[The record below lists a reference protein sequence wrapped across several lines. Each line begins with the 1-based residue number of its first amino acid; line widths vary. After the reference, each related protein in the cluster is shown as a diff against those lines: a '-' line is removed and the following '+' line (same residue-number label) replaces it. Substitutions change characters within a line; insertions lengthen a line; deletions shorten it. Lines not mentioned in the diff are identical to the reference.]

1 MIQAVKDTDTAAV
14 LYLRMSDERQERS
27 ISDQR
32 AELLSYAA
40 KHGYTIVREYVD
52 SAISGDDTTR
62 RTGFLRM
69 REDSQ
74 SGEFSVV
81 LAWDQDRFGRFD
93 PIEGGHWILPF
104 RNAGVRLE
112 TIAQGRI
119 DWTDFAGRLIY
130 LVQQEGK
137 HAYLRDLSRNSI
149 RGAIAKAKEGAGVD
163 GSAPYGYR
171 LIDGR
176 REISE
181 PEASVVRRIFSLYLD
196 HRGGLRH
203 VANCLPA
210 ERIPSPQGKKWAT
223 GTIFRILRNRKYLGD
238 YIWGKEAKGRYH
250 AHRGGEITARSKT
263 DSIEATSPIVHKQR
277 FAAIIDRETF
287 EQAARLLEE
296 RKTDTSPTRNK
307 ADGYLLT
314 GIVRCQHCGSAMSG
328 HALVRKGSKSK
339 RYICAGYWFGGKAK
353 CSMNWIPETPLVDAM
368 LRLIEERYLSDEAIG
383 RIREAIE
390 RKLSTPTDATDTK
403 AIKRK
408 IADLSRRLDQGADRV
423 LSAPAGLVASIY
435 AKLEAIREERDRLEA
450 ELQAA
455 TVLGDAKGKRES
467 LIKEA
472 IETLK
477 NLRVEFHRAD
487 KAACR
492 QLLRSLVSK
501 VELSFTSRRH
511 RSQNRTHFDHG
522 TIYLRP
528 DKKLSSLLPHGGG
541 P

>member
-1 MIQAVKDTDTAAV
+1 MIRLANDTAAV

-27 ISDQR
+27 ITDQR
-32 AELLSYAA
+32 TELRAYAA
-40 KHGYTIVREYVD
+40 KQGYTIVREYVD

-62 RTGFLRM
+62 RTEFLRM

-74 SGEFSVV
+74 GGEFSIV

-112 TIAQGRI
+112 TIAQGKI
-119 DWTDFAGRLIY
+119 DWNDFAGRLIY

-149 RGAIAKAKEGAGVD
+149 RGSIQKAKEGAGAD

-171 LIDGR
+171 LVDGR

-181 PEASVVRRIFSLYLD
+181 PEASVVRRIFELYLD

-203 VANCLPA
+203 VANCLTA

-250 AHRGGEITARSKT
+250 SHQAGEIAARSKT
-263 DSIEATSPIVHKQR
+263 DRRLASSPIVHKQR
-277 FAAIIDRETF
+277 FDAIIDRETF
-287 EQAARLLEE
+287 DRAQRLLDE

-307 ADGYLLT
+307 SDGYLLT
-314 GIVRCQHCGSAMSG
+314 GIVRCRHCGSAMSG
-328 HALVRKGSKSK
+328 HRLVRKGSNAK

-353 CSMNWIPETPLVDAM
+353 CSMNWIPETPLINAI

-390 RKLSTPTDATDTK
+390 RKLSSPKASADTK

-408 IADLSRRLDQGADRV
+408 IAALDRRLDQGTDRV
-423 LSAPAGLVASIY
+423 LSAPPGLVASIY
-435 AKLEAIREERDRLEA
+435 AKLDAIREEREQLQGRLHA
-450 ELQAA
+450 VGSQDNARS
-455 TVLGDAKGKRES
+455 KREA
-467 LIKEA
+467 LVEEA
-472 IETLK
+472 LDGLR
-477 NLRVEFHRAD
+477 NLRQSFHKAD

-501 VELSFTSRRH
+501 VELSFTQRQH
-511 RSQNRTHFDHG
+511 RSQTRTHFDRG

-528 DKKLSSLLPHGGG
+528 DRKLSSLLRLDGG